1 MSAKT
6 NRTNNNDVVIPI
18 IEPSKDC
25 YDKND
30 IYKSIRESKKYFID
44 LTCKDSLFYDK
55 IDIVKYD
62 AILRDYKVYEPQLL
76 KEVEEMRM
84 NNKNHSYNLETIW
97 NNIKNNIVIPPHL
110 KNSSYGYI
118 RTSYNKSKGSNNKG
132 RAYVKGGIG
141 IQQLIT
147 SLRGCICNDIYY
159 DIDIINAHP
168 TILNQLF
175 KKKV

>member
-6 NRTNNNDVVIPI
+6 HRISETEDNEIINDSF
-18 IEPSKDC
+18 EC
-25 YDKND
+25 NKND
-30 IYKSIRESKKYFID
+30 IYKSINDSKKYFID
-44 LTCKDSLFYDK
+44 LCNKDTLFYDK
-55 IDIVKYD
+55 IDVVKYD
-62 AILRDYKVYEPQLL
+62 AILRNYKTFEPQLI

-84 NNKNHSYNLETIW
+84 NNKNHSYNLETIL
-97 NNIKNNIVIPPHL
+97 NNIKNNVVIPPHL
-110 KNSSYGYI
+110 NNSCYGYI
-118 RTSYNKSKGSNNKG
+118 RTTYKKSNGSNNRG

-147 SLRGCICNDIYY
+147 SLRGCICSDIYV
-159 DIDIINAHP
+159 DIDIVNAHP